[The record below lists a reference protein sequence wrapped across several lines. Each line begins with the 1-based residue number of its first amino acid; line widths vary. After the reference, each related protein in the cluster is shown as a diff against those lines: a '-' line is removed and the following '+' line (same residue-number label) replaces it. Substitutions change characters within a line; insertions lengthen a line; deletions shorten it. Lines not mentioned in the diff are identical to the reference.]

1 MANPSL
7 TLAPSHF
14 LTPLDMYVVHFEREK
29 YNPRN
34 DIMTAK
40 DTTPLMTACYYGHL
54 RTVELLIAGGA
65 DVNCSTD
72 NTNTALIVAAAKGQ
86 TGCALKLMEAGAQVN
101 KCNIFGWKP
110 LHFAAHGGFAD
121 IVIELLKNGARDSLA
136 IYSTDLDQRNPKSKR
151 AQEMAIDAGHEEVVN
166 VFNIQLTKI
175 PKVRASSQIQ

>member
-1 MANPSL
+1 
-7 TLAPSHF
+7 
-14 LTPLDMYVVHFEREK
+14 
-29 YNPRN
+29 
-34 DIMTAK
+34 MTAK

-121 IVIELLKNGARDSLA
+121 IVIELLKNGARDSLRSILQISIKETRRA
-136 IYSTDLDQRNPKSKR
+136 RRHKR
-151 AQEMAIDAGHEEVVN
+151 W
-166 VFNIQLTKI
+166 QLMRGTK
-175 PKVRASSQIQ
+175 RS